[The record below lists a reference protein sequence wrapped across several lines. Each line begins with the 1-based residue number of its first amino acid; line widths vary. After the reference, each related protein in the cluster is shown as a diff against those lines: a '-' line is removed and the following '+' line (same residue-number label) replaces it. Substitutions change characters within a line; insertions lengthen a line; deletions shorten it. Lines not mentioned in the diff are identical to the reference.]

1 MVLALIECTMGLQ
14 GSRNSNFGQFTKFQ
28 HCVPLFWLRQ
38 SGSSMQTA
46 GADYVESCWGS
57 IRMIPAN
64 MSAQWASRGP
74 KMMILASLPDSSHVG
89 QFFGSDKVVLAYR
102 LLGLT
107 MLSAQWATRGPEMMI
122 LAFLSKKWVLKAGIG
137 QTGQNHHFW
146 TPGCQ

>member
-1 MVLALIECTMGLQ
+1 MGLQ
-14 GSRNSNFGQFTKFQ
+14 GSRNVDFGQFSQ
-28 HCVPLFWLRQ
+28 LQLCEP
-38 SGSSMQTA
+38 
-46 GADYVESCWGS
+46 
-57 IRMIPAN
+57 I
-64 MSAQWASRGP
+64 
-74 KMMILASLPDSSHVG
+74 
-89 QFFGSDKVVLAYR
+89 FGSDKVVLAYR

>member
-1 MVLALIECTMGLQ
+1 
-14 GSRNSNFGQFTKFQ
+14 
-28 HCVPLFWLRQ
+28 
-38 SGSSMQTA
+38 MQTA
-46 GADYVESCWGS
+46 GADYVKSCWGS

-89 QFFGSDKVVLAYR
+89 KFFGSDKVVLAYR

-137 QTGQNHHFW
+137 QTGQNLHFW
-146 TPGCQ
+146 TPGCP